1 MSLYIHRENIQLLW
15 SIIQK
20 NPLIAKIQDPETW
33 FHSFIQTFYE
43 KAQYVPMNASSL
55 NQLNRQTLAAMVE
68 DLKNGRTN
76 QYVSEPTLP
85 LTSGSKERI
94 ATYEEQF
101 KQRQLEY
108 QPIKPILPEVNF
120 SEKID
125 DEAITNM
132 DELIKK
138 QIEMRN
144 NDVARALE
152 NMPPPPQ
159 PVESIRPVKQ
169 SGDLH
174 ELRTMVLELQKTVQ
188 QLQSEI
194 EIIKSSILPSAT
206 TPPINI

>member
-1 MSLYIHRENIQLLW
+1 MSLYIHRENIDLLW

-20 NPLIAKIQDPETW
+20 NPLITKITDRETW
-33 FHSFIQTFYE
+33 FRSFIQFFYE
-43 KAQYVPMNASSL
+43 KAQYLPMNAASL
-55 NQLNRQTLAAMVE
+55 NQLNRQTLVAMVD
-68 DLKNGRTN
+68 DLKNGPIN
-76 QYVSEPTLP
+76 QSVSDTALP

-94 ATYEEQF
+94 AAYEEQF

-144 NDVARALE
+144 NDVVRALE

-159 PVESIRPVKQ
+159 PLESIRPVKQ

-174 ELRTMVLELQKTVQ
+174 ELRTMVLELQKSVE
-188 QLQSEI
+188 QLKSEM
-194 EIIKSSILPSAT
+194 EAMKSMTIPT
-206 TPPINI
+206 ITPTINI

>member
-20 NPLIAKIQDPETW
+20 NPLIAKIHDPETW
-33 FHSFIQTFYE
+33 FQSFIQTFYE

-68 DLKNGRTN
+68 DLKNSRAN
-76 QYVSEPTLP
+76 QSVSEPTLP

-94 ATYEEQF
+94 TAYEEQF

-194 EIIKSSILPSAT
+194 EIIKSSIIPTAT
-206 TPPINI
+206 TSPINI

>member
-1 MSLYIHRENIQLLW
+1 MSLYIHRENIDLLW
-15 SIIQK
+15 YIIQK
-20 NPLIAKIQDPETW
+20 NPLISKIDDRKRW
-33 FHSFIQTFYE
+33 FNSFIQTFYE
-43 KAQYVPMNASSL
+43 KAQSLPMNAATL

-68 DLKNGRTN
+68 DLKNGRAN
-76 QYVSEPTLP
+76 PSVSEPNLP

-94 ATYEEQF
+94 AAYEEQF

-138 QIEMRN
+138 QIEIRN

-159 PVESIRPVKQ
+159 TVESIRPMKQ

-194 EIIKSSILPSAT
+194 EIIKSSIIPG
-206 TPPINI
+206 PPINI

>member
-20 NPLIAKIQDPETW
+20 NPLIAKIQYPETW

-43 KAQYVPMNASSL
+43 KAQSLPMNASSL

-68 DLKNGRTN
+68 DLKTGRTN
-76 QYVSEPTLP
+76 QSVSEPTLP

-94 ATYEEQF
+94 SAYEEQF

-125 DEAITNM
+125 DETITNM

-152 NMPPPPQ
+152 NMPPPPPQ
-159 PVESIRPVKQ
+159 QLESIRPVKQ

-188 QLQSEI
+188 KLQSEM
-194 EIIKSSILPSAT
+194 EIIKSSMIPNPT
-206 TPPINI
+206 INI